1 MPDHTSPTPDTPT
14 PAPLPH
20 GVARLTHYGVIRA
33 QGADAATFLHGQ
45 LTQDFALLGHD
56 EARLAAFCSA
66 KGRMQASFIGLK
78 HAPDDIWLLC
88 PMDVLAPTRKRL
100 QMFVLRAKVKLSDAT
115 AQTVVYGAVGDAVP
129 ADLSTSAS
137 WSRHEA
143 TPWHW
148 VRLPDAEQLPRA
160 LAIACTD
167 PGEDLPAPAGPA
179 LAADWWHW
187 LDVRSGVGSVGA
199 AVADHL
205 VPQMLNYE
213 SVGGV
218 NFKKGCYPG
227 QEVVARSQYR
237 GILKRRAYLAHSV
250 TPLNAGDEVFH
261 ASDREQPCGIEVS
274 AAAHPLG
281 HGFDAIVSMQ
291 TSASDGQP
299 LTLAS
304 PDGPTLQLQALPYAL
319 LADI

>member
-1 MPDHTSPTPDTPT
+1 MSDTPSS
-14 PAPLPH
+14 PSH
-20 GVARLTHYGVIRA
+20 GVARLAHYGVIRA
-33 QGADAATFLHGQ
+33 QGADAAPFLHSQ
-45 LTQDFALLGHD
+45 LTQDFALLNEC

-78 HAPDDIWLLC
+78 YAPDDIWLLC
-88 PMDVLAPTRKRL
+88 PIDVLAPTLKRL
-100 QMFVLRAKVKLSDAT
+100 QMFVLRAKVKLNDAT
-115 AQTVVYGAVGDAVP
+115 AQTVVYGAVGDTVP
-129 ADLSTSAS
+129 ASLPSTN
-137 WSRHEA
+137 WSRYEA
-143 TPWHW
+143 SPWHW

-160 LAIACTD
+160 LAITNQSN
-167 PGEDLPAPAGPA
+167 DLPAPAGPT
-179 LAADWWHW
+179 LAPEWWPW
-187 LDVRSGVGSVGA
+187 LEVRSGVGSVGA

-237 GILKRRAYLAHSV
+237 GILKRRAYLAHS
-250 TPLNAGDEVFH
+250 TAPLNVGDEVFH
-261 ASDREQPCGIEVS
+261 ASDREQPCGIVVN

-281 HGFDAIVSMQ
+281 SGFDAIVSMQ
-291 TSASDGQP
+291 TSASDGQA
-299 LTLAS
+299 LTIAS
-304 PDGPTLQLQALPYAL
+304 PDGPALQLQALPYEL

>member
-1 MPDHTSPTPDTPT
+1 MSDTSS
-14 PAPLPH
+14 ALPH

-33 QGADAATFLHGQ
+33 QGDDAATFLHGQ
-45 LTQDFALLGHD
+45 LTQDFALLD
-56 EARLAAFCSA
+56 AREARLAAFCSA

-88 PMDVLAPTRKRL
+88 PLDVLAPTLKRL

-115 AQTVVYGAVGDAVP
+115 AQAVLYGAVGDAVP
-129 ADLSTSAS
+129 ADLTTSAS

-160 LAIACTD
+160 LAIAIPTAD
-167 PGEDLPAPAGPA
+167 DSAPLPPPAGPA
-179 LAADWWHW
+179 LASEWWHW

-199 AVADHL
+199 ALADHL

-237 GILKRRAYLAHSV
+237 GILKRRAYLAHSA
-250 TPLNAGDEVFH
+250 TPLNVGDEVFH
-261 ASDREQPCGIEVS
+261 ASDREQPCGTVVN

-291 TSASDGQP
+291 TSANDGQA
-299 LTLAS
+299 LTIS
-304 PDGPTLQLQALPYAL
+304 NPDGPPLQLQALPYEL

>member
-1 MPDHTSPTPDTPT
+1 MSNPSS
-14 PAPLPH
+14 ALPH
-20 GVARLTHYGVIRA
+20 GVARLNHYGLIRA
-33 QGADAATFLHGQ
+33 QGDDAATFLHGQ
-45 LTQDFALLGHD
+45 LTQDFALLGAR

-66 KGRMQASFIGLK
+66 KGRMQASFVGLK
-78 HAPDDIWLLC
+78 HAQDDIWLLC
-88 PMDVLAPTRKRL
+88 PMDVLAPTLKRL

-115 AQTVVYGAVGDAVP
+115 AQAVLYGAVGDAVP

-160 LAIACTD
+160 LAIAIPSAD
-167 PGEDLPAPAGPA
+167 DSAPLPPPAGPT
-179 LAADWWHW
+179 LAPEWWPW
-187 LDVRSGVGSVGA
+187 LEVRSGVGSVGA

-261 ASDREQPCGIEVS
+261 ASDREQPCGIVVN

-291 TSASDGQP
+291 TSANDGQT
-299 LTLAS
+299 LTIGN
-304 PDGPTLQLQALPYAL
+304 PDGPLLQLQALPYAL